1 MSQKYLIPVQNVQC
15 LYINLE
21 MLSSNRGNSLL
32 SRDSECAKDKY
43 THSVLE
49 SFDNHSEMLDLS
61 RESVQYVCTR
71 FRSPHIAR
79 RYGHKIYA
87 DYQENRDNNACLT
100 SDWP

>member
-21 MLSSNRGNSLL
+21 MLSSNR
-32 SRDSECAKDKY
+32 EI
-43 THSVLE
+43 HFSVEIQNVQRINTFSVVE

-100 SDWP
+100 SDWS

>member
-1 MSQKYLIPVQNVQC
+1 MQR
-15 LYINLE
+15 INT
-21 MLSSNRGNSLL
+21 
-32 SRDSECAKDKY
+32 Y
-43 THSVLE
+43 SVVA

-87 DYQENRDNNACLT
+87 DYQENRDNNACLA
-100 SDWP
+100 SDWS